1 MSAPE
6 AQGRRFSL
14 FQSLRPLS
22 QKRVIRDSLAGFQLA
37 AMNIPQALGYT
48 KIAGTPVVT
57 GFYTLLLPLV
67 AFAAFGSSRY
77 LVVSADSATAAILS
91 GGLAGL
97 APLGSARY
105 VELASLTA
113 LLTAVFLLLA
123 RLLKL
128 GFLADFLSQ
137 TVLVGFLTGVGF
149 QVGIAV
155 LGEMVGIEITSHRTV
170 LQLLDLSRNIRQ
182 VHWPTLQVSVV
193 IVSTIFLL
201 SRINRKI
208 PAPLIAVVGAIA
220 ASAMWNFAG
229 HGIAIVGPV
238 AGGLPHMAFPHASW
252 KDLQVLLGVSGSC
265 FVMIVAQS
273 AATARFY
280 AARHHQQLD
289 ENDDLVGLAAAN
301 AAAGLSGTF
310 VVNGSPTQTAMVESS
325 GGRSQLAQISTAI
338 VVALVLL
345 FLTKPLQFLPRC
357 VLGSIVF
364 VIAIKLIDLRG
375 MASIRRESPGEFTL
389 ALITA
394 VVVVLVG
401 VEQGIILA
409 MILSL
414 LRIVGHTY
422 RPHTGVLVSEGGLY
436 WKLNPPEPGAMT
448 EPGII
453 LYRFGAPL
461 FYANAGR
468 FAEEIRTIV
477 GLPDPATRPWLV
489 VDAEAITDLDYTA
502 ARVVLELNQE
512 LKEIGVTLV
521 FARVGP
527 YLQADF
533 DRHHIS
539 RSHRCR
545 SDFRPSARRNKRLH
559 EAGSRLPG
567 PHLSVQGEGMTRW
580 PQYPTV
586 YEINTWV
593 WLGELSRKLGRKIDL
608 SSVPPTEWD
617 AITFSRFRCSMA
629 DGRLGAKPCR
639 HCYRQP

>member
-1 MSAPE
+1 VH
-6 AQGRRFSL
+6 FKL
-14 FQSLRPLS
+14 FQSLRPLNA
-22 QKRVIRDSLAGFQLA
+22 KGAIRDALAGFQLA
-37 AMNIPQALGYT
+37 AMNIPQSLGYT

-57 GFYTLLLPLV
+57 GFYTLLLPLL

-77 LVVSADSATAAILS
+77 LVTAADSATAAILS

-113 LLTAVFLLLA
+113 LLTAAFLLLA

-155 LGEMVGIEITSHRTV
+155 LGEMVGIEITARRSV
-170 LQLLDLSRNIRQ
+170 LQLVELSRNIRH
-182 VHWPTLQVSVV
+182 VHWPTLEVSVL
-193 IVSTIFLL
+193 IVLTILVL
-201 SRINRKI
+201 GRINKKI
-208 PAPLIAVVGAIA
+208 PAPLIAVVGAVT

-229 HGIAIVGPV
+229 RGIAIVGPV
-238 AGGLPHMAFPHASW
+238 AGGLPHLALPHASW

-280 AARHHQQLD
+280 AARHHQQLV

-301 AAAGLSGTF
+301 AVAGLSGTF

-325 GGRSQLAQISTAI
+325 GGRSQLAQISTAV

-364 VIAIKLIDLRG
+364 VIAVRLIDLRG
-375 MASIRRESPGEFTL
+375 MASIRRESPGEFAL
-389 ALITA
+389 AFITA

-409 MILSL
+409 MVLSL
-414 LRIVGHTY
+414 LRIVHHSY
-422 RPHTGVLVSEGGLY
+422 RPHTGVLISENGLY
-436 WKLNPPEPGAMT
+436 WKLEPPEPGAAT
-448 EPGII
+448 EPGLT

-468 FAEEIRTIV
+468 FAEEVRAIV
-477 GLPDPATRPWLV
+477 GLPDPATKPWLV
-489 VDAEAITDLDYTA
+489 VDAEAITNLDYTA
-502 ARVVLELNQE
+502 ARVVLDLHREL
-512 LKEIGVTLV
+512 LEIGVTLA

-533 DRHHIS
+533 DRHHITEVIGTD
-539 RSHRCR
+539 HI
-545 SDFRPSARRNKRLH
+545 FARLH
-559 EAGSRLPG
+559 DALDAFAKLKSTP
-567 PHLSVQGEGMTRW
+567 PIQG
-580 PQYPTV
+580 
-586 YEINTWV
+586 
-593 WLGELSRKLGRKIDL
+593 
-608 SSVPPTEWD
+608 
-617 AITFSRFRCSMA
+617 
-629 DGRLGAKPCR
+629 
-639 HCYRQP
+639 